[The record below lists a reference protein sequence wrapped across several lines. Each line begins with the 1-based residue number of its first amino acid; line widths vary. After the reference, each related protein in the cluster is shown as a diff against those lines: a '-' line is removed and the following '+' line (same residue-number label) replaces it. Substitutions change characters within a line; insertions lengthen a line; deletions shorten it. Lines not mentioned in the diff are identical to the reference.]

1 MARTQTRRQSHEPI
15 PSASRARAR
24 RLMRE
29 ENATLSLDGEW
40 DFIPDPERLYTAQDL
55 PPGEPIAVPGCWEAQ
70 VAHPYRIV
78 TAWYRRSFD
87 APADW
92 DGSRLLI
99 HFGAVMYRCAV
110 WLNGE
115 RIGEH
120 EGGYTAFAVD
130 AADAVRWGAANELVV
145 EVENPLNAIADYPA
159 FAAGRVLDAE
169 ALTPDL
175 PLSEI
180 PHGKQTWY
188 SSQSGLWQSVRAERV
203 GACHIDAL
211 VVFPDVPAER
221 ATVRWRVLG
230 DRAGARLELRALGPD
245 GREVGTAQA
254 DLGPAEGETSVA
266 VPEPVLWGIGAPNL
280 YRLEARILLAGREQD
295 RLTTRFGMR
304 EVGVRDGA
312 VTLNGEPVYLLGVL
326 DQDLYPDTISTPPS
340 RAYLDEQLRRA
351 RELGFNILRCH
362 IKVPDPAYLD
372 AADEA
377 GMLVWCE
384 LPNWSRFTHASAGR
398 GLATLSRMVETVG
411 SHPSVVMW
419 TIINEDWGTRLRHE
433 RRDRAW
439 LRRTYEW
446 AQGARPDPPRRRQLG
461 LRDGPDAELPRQE
474 RPRGLPPLLRARQRH
489 PMAEPG
495 RGVRRT
501 TAVAL
506 EPPRRRRGAR
516 GRAARPQ
523 RVRRLGAAGAHR
535 TARR

>member
-1 MARTQTRRQSHEPI
+1 
-15 PSASRARAR
+15 
-24 RLMRE
+24 MRE

-145 EVENPLNAIADYPA
+145 EVENPLNAIGDYPA
-159 FAAGRVLDAE
+159 FAAERVLDAE

-211 VVFPDVPAER
+211 VVFPDVPGER
-221 ATVRWRVLG
+221 AMVRWRVLG
-230 DRAGARLELRALGPD
+230 DRADARLELRVLGPD
-245 GREVGTAQA
+245 GREVGTMEA

-340 RAYLDEQLRRA
+340 RAYLDEQLRRV

-362 IKVPDPAYLD
+362 ITVPEPASLD
-372 AADEA
+372 AADAA
-377 GMLVWCE
+377 GMLVGCE
-384 LPNWSRFTHASAGR
+384 LPNWSRFTHASA
-398 GLATLSRMVETVG
+398 ATR
-411 SHPSVVMW
+411 
-419 TIINEDWGTRLRHE
+419 
-433 RRDRAW
+433 
-439 LRRTYEW
+439 
-446 AQGARPDPPRRRQLG
+446 
-461 LRDGPDAELPRQE
+461 
-474 RPRGLPPLLRARQRH
+474 
-489 PMAEPG
+489 
-495 RGVRRT
+495 
-501 TAVAL
+501 
-506 EPPRRRRGAR
+506 
-516 GRAARPQ
+516 
-523 RVRRLGAAGAHR
+523 
-535 TARR
+535 